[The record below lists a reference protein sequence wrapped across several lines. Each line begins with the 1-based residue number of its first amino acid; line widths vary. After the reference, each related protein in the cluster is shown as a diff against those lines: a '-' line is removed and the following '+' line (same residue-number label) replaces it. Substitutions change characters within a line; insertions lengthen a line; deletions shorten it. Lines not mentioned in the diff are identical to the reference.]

1 MRRKPRSLKTLGEEH
16 VSGASSAPILITFVV
31 LVTWPTW
38 GASTVCYAN
47 ALSKDVGEPSKAHP
61 GDSSFLLR
69 KPNVTRVSEAGES
82 GFFPPRCP
90 LTDSCKNRC
99 GEPSDDEEEYTC
111 HCDPSCVKYGDC
123 CVDVQKHCSL
133 DPLAVEQHSLR
144 PPCIYETD
152 FPQDLSFFY
161 VSTCPDGVDLN
172 IDDEEDE
179 VKVLGED
186 GIVYANDAHARCNG
200 VTNAVP
206 LALLEDTEAESGNHS
221 TRYFVRSCVQAVSTC
236 SDRRTVFD
244 GRNLEDLC
252 AAFQGPVRSIHKPN
266 RKRKLYKN
274 AYCALCNGDVPD
286 LRCPGGVA
294 TYSQKEMASSLFQGS
309 KEKSYEATDDIPS
322 AFSIV
327 LNFGLD
333 GVEKYKFS
341 SESKE
346 TMMRNQQRCN
356 EGFIW
361 DPFAELCRQL
371 YCGTQFTL
379 VNSKCIQKPHNST
392 ENNTA
397 NAPLFE
403 NKSAD
408 YSRITVVINIS
419 LDRSSEVSMDELKQS
434 LTDSF
439 VQYYNISKERIKNMA
454 VAIVWDPEKVH
465 QYLEDSD
472 DVLVVEEEDY
482 VHEDGHVPD
491 PANSTG
497 SPATLIT
504 HFDLYEPT
512 KDDLEPSISSIIVSL
527 AASFSLNSILLKE
540 LNMTAA
546 VSSVRSKP
554 LVLEDWCS
562 EKDGGIWREYWN
574 DEFVFLPRTE
584 NGTGIGKVY
593 VNKTGRTFKPGDF
606 VANVLIRVTG
616 DQKSPVTTNSIVIV
630 CDRGTGLPKSCPC
643 VDFNTTQVNIFEND
657 TLMLYAGPGP
667 LSITCRH
674 YQLMPEGK
682 VCLCL
687 DELRQGLRIRGQ
699 LFDGPIMALVSLVLT
714 AISLLCLVLVLTTYS
729 LFSELRNL
737 PGWNIIFLTGSLFIM
752 QLTFL
757 LSQRQSVQG
766 AACRA
771 AAIVCHYTVIN
782 SFFWMNVLAYD
793 LCKTFRTSGSSMGG
807 TRKVSHH
814 LPFYMLYAFG
824 TPLAIVGACFALD
837 YFDTFISPSYGL
849 FGVCWIVNKLSALAF
864 FAVPVAVLL
873 LLNFVFYVMTVYSV
887 HSVSRQK
894 PGPILR
900 RHSDKGPAT
909 AATYVRMATGMGL
922 TWVFGFV
929 AAFVR
934 SSEAARTAFTY
945 LFIVCNT
952 LQGLFLFYAFV
963 CNRKTY
969 HLFRSLFCNVRRGA
983 RAKLSTS
990 SSVSSVSTVTS
1001 QASVSSTR
1009 STQSALTA
1017 IR

>member
-1 MRRKPRSLKTLGEEH
+1 MTTLGEEP
-16 VSGASSAPILITFVV
+16 VSGVSSTPLLIVFVV
-31 LVTWPTW
+31 IATWPTW
-38 GASTVCYAN
+38 GAPTVCYASGLN
-47 ALSKDVGEPSKAHP
+47 KDVEEPSKIHQ
-61 GDSSFLLR
+61 GDSYFLPR
-69 KPNVTRVSEAGES
+69 KPNDTGVVKDSGR

-99 GEPSDDEEEYTC
+99 GDPSDDEEYTC

-123 CVDVQKHCSL
+123 CVDVQRHCSL
-133 DPLAVEQHSLR
+133 EPLAVDQPSLR
-144 PPCIYETD
+144 PPCMYETD
-152 FPQDLSFFY
+152 FPLDQSFFY

-172 IDDEEDE
+172 SDDEEDD

-186 GIVYANDAHARCNG
+186 GIVYANDARARCNG
-200 VTNAVP
+200 ATNAVP
-206 LALLEDTEAESGNHS
+206 LALLDDTEAESGNHS
-221 TRYFVRSCVQAVSTC
+221 TRYFVRTCVQAVGTC
-236 SDRRTVFD
+236 KIKKTVF
-244 GRNLEDLC
+244 GERNLEVLC
-252 AAFQGPVRSIHKPN
+252 AAFQGPVRSFQTPN

-294 TYSQKEMASSLFQGS
+294 TYSQKEMASSLFQDTR
-309 KEKSYEATDDIPS
+309 EKSYEATDDIPS

-333 GVEKYKFS
+333 GVEKYRFS

-346 TMMRNQQRCN
+346 TMMRNEQRCKD
-356 EGFIW
+356 GFIW

-379 VNSKCIQKPHNST
+379 VNSKCIQKPQDSVEHNVS
-392 ENNTA
+392 NASLFKVRSA
-397 NAPLFE
+397 N
-403 NKSAD
+403 
-408 YSRITVVINIS
+408 YSRITVVMNIS
-419 LDRSSEVSMDELKQS
+419 LDRSSDVRMEDLKHS
-434 LTDSF
+434 ITSSF
-439 VQYYNISKERIKNMA
+439 VEHYNISNDRIKNMA
-454 VAIVWDPEKVH
+454 VTILWDPERVQ
-465 QYLEDSD
+465 QYLENSD
-472 DVLVVEEEDY
+472 NVLVVEEGDY
-482 VHEDGHVPD
+482 EHEDGYVPD
-491 PANSTG
+491 PANSSG
-497 SPATLIT
+497 SPATLIA

-512 KDDLEPSISSIIVSL
+512 KDDLEPSISSIIDSL
-527 AASFSLNSILLKE
+527 AGSFSVNSILLKE
-540 LNMTAA
+540 LNTTAA
-546 VSSVRSKP
+546 VSSVLSKP
-554 LVLEDWCS
+554 LVLDDWCG
-562 EKDGGIWREYWN
+562 EQDGGIWREYWN

-593 VNKTGRTFKPGDF
+593 VNKTGRVFKTGDF

-630 CDRGTGLPKSCPC
+630 CDRGTGLPRSCPC
-643 VDFNTTQVNIFEND
+643 VEFNMTQVKIFEND

-667 LSITCRH
+667 LSVACRH
-674 YQLMPEGK
+674 YQLMPYGK

-699 LFDGPIMALVSLVLT
+699 LFDGPIMALISLVLS

-729 LFSELRNL
+729 LFAELRNL
-737 PGWNIIFLTGSLFIM
+737 PGWNIIFLTGSLFVM
-752 QLTFL
+752 QLAFL

-766 AACRA
+766 VACRA

-793 LCKTFRTSGSSMGG
+793 LYKTFRTSGSSMGG
-807 TRKVSHH
+807 TRKVFRH

-824 TPLAIVGACFALD
+824 TPLAIVGACVALD
-837 YFDTFISPSYGL
+837 YFDTLLSPSYGL

-864 FAVPVAVLL
+864 FAVPVAMLL

-887 HSVSRQK
+887 HSVARQK
-894 PGPILR
+894 PGTILR

-969 HLFRSLFCNVRRGA
+969 HLYRALFCNVRRGA

-1001 QASVSSTR
+1001 QASLASVR
-1009 STQSALTA
+1009 STQSARTA
-1017 IR
+1017 NQ

>member
-1 MRRKPRSLKTLGEEH
+1 MRRKPPSLATLGEAL
-16 VSGASSAPILITFVV
+16 VSGVSSTPLLIALVV
-31 LVTWPTW
+31 IVTWPTW
-38 GASTVCYAN
+38 GASTVCYASG
-47 ALSKDVGEPSKAHP
+47 LSKDVGEPAKIHQ
-61 GDSSFLLR
+61 GDSYILPQ
-69 KPNVTRVSEAGES
+69 KPNNTGVGKDSGS

-99 GEPSDDEEEYTC
+99 GDPSDEEEYTC

-123 CVDVQKHCSL
+123 CVDVQRHCSL
-133 DPLAVEQHSLR
+133 EPLAVDQPSLR
-144 PPCIYETD
+144 PPCVYETD
-152 FPQDLSFFY
+152 FPLDQSFYY
-161 VSTCPDGVDLN
+161 VSTCPDGEDLN
-172 IDDEEDE
+172 SDDEEDD

-186 GIVYANDAHARCNG
+186 GIVYANDARARCNG
-200 VTNAVP
+200 ATNAVP
-206 LALLEDTEAESGNHS
+206 LALLDDTEAESGNHS
-221 TRYFVRSCVQAVSTC
+221 TRYFVRTCVQAVGTC
-236 SDRRTVFD
+236 KMRNTVF
-244 GRNLEDLC
+244 GERNLEGLC
-252 AAFQGPVRSIHKPN
+252 AAFQGPVRSFQTPN

-294 TYSQKEMASSLFQGS
+294 TYSQKEMASSLFQDTR
-309 KEKSYEATDDIPS
+309 EKSHEATDDIPS

-333 GVEKYKFS
+333 GVEKYRFS

-346 TMMRNQQRCN
+346 TMMLNEQRCKD
-356 EGFIW
+356 GFIW

-379 VNSKCIQKPHNST
+379 VNSKCIQKPHDSV
-392 ENNTA
+392 ENNVTNASLFKVRSA
-397 NAPLFE
+397 N
-403 NKSAD
+403 
-408 YSRITVVINIS
+408 YSRITVVMNIS
-419 LDRSSEVSMDELKQS
+419 LDRSSDVRMEDLKHS
-434 LTDSF
+434 LTSSF
-439 VQYYNISKERIKNMA
+439 VEYYNISNDRIKNMA
-454 VAIVWDPEKVH
+454 VTILWDPEKVH
-465 QYLEDSD
+465 QYLENSDS
-472 DVLVVEEEDY
+472 VLVIEEGDY
-482 VHEDGHVPD
+482 AHEDGDVPD
-491 PANSTG
+491 PANSSG

-512 KDDLEPSISSIIVSL
+512 KEDLEPSVSSIIDSL
-527 AASFSLNSILLKE
+527 AGSFSVNSILLKE
-540 LNMTAA
+540 LNTTAA
-546 VSSVRSKP
+546 VSSVLSKP
-554 LVLEDWCS
+554 LVLDDWCG
-562 EKDGGIWREYWN
+562 EQDGGIWREYWN

-593 VNKTGRTFKPGDF
+593 VNKTGRVFKTGDF

-616 DQKSPVTTNSIVIV
+616 DQKSPVTTNSIVVV

-643 VDFNTTQVNIFEND
+643 VDFNTTQVKIFENN
-657 TLMLYAGPGP
+657 TLMLYAGPGS

-674 YQLMPEGK
+674 YQLMPYGK

-687 DELRQGLRIRGQ
+687 DELRQELRIRGQ
-699 LFDGPIMALVSLVLT
+699 LFDGPIMALISLVLS

-729 LFSELRNL
+729 LFAELRNL
-737 PGWNIIFLTGSLFIM
+737 PGWNIIFLTGSLFVM

-793 LCKTFRTSGSSMGG
+793 LYKTFRTSGSSMGG
-807 TRKVSHH
+807 TRKVSRH

-824 TPLAIVGACFALD
+824 TPLAIVGTCLALD
-837 YFDTFISPSYGL
+837 YFDTLLSPSYGL

-887 HSVSRQK
+887 HSVARQK
-894 PGPILR
+894 PGTILR

-969 HLFRSLFCNVRRGA
+969 HLFRALFCNVRRGA

-1001 QASVSSTR
+1001 QASLASVR
-1009 STQSALTA
+1009 STQSARTA
-1017 IR
+1017 NQ

>member
-38 GASTVCYAN
+38 SASTVCYAN

-737 PGWNIIFLTGSLFIM
+737 PGWNIIFLTGSLFVM

-793 LCKTFRTSGSSMGG
+793 LYKTFRTSGSSMGG

-837 YFDTFISPSYGL
+837 YFDTFLSPVYGL